1 MTRRHKHLILTITAQ
16 VGCLAV
22 GLWMQ
27 QRFLET
33 SIVRQATL
41 AEWMRLDEGLDRLD
55 GANSTATNAETIGRA
70 QEELASGL
78 GIAARSS
85 REASPIITVA
95 DADWRVRRST
105 SSQRSGCIPGLPLNW
120 AMEEENLPTDVSSLH
135 GTITLADGIHLASAR
150 RTPDGGYVLL
160 HRPREEV
167 VAEVQQF
174 LTFVPTLSVLTLIWT
189 SALLGLLAY
198 MLLARFHDVAER
210 ERAKSLAEGLR
221 QRQDLVRT
229 RDAVVFGLAKLA
241 DSRDGDTGDHLERI
255 SVYATLLASRLR
267 RCPKYAGEVT
277 PGFVRLIGISSALHD
292 IGKVGVQDSILL
304 KPAALTPEERGRMEA
319 HAVIGGEC
327 LRKIERRLGSSNFLH
342 MARDIAF
349 AHHER
354 WDGNG
359 YPHGLRGEQIPLAAR
374 IVAIADVYDA
384 LSTRRIYKQPRSHDE
399 CVRIISAAA
408 GTHFD
413 PDMVQAWLSIAPK
426 FAAIA
431 ARNALDRVESKATLQ
446 TTSPDLAA
454 KPRHD
459 TERNEIASA
468 DSSQASNGFPYLDEA
483 VAPT

>member
-1 MTRRHKHLILTITAQ
+1 MTIAAQ

-27 QRFLET
+27 QRFLEI

-41 AEWMRLDEGLDRLD
+41 AEWMRLGKGLDRLG
-55 GANSTATNAETIGRA
+55 GADPTATSAEAVGRA
-70 QEELASGL
+70 LGESASDL
-78 GIAARSS
+78 GNAARSS
-85 REASPIITVA
+85 REAPLIVTVA

-105 SSQRSGCIPGLPLNW
+105 SSQGSGCIPGSPLNW
-120 AMEEENLPTDVSSLH
+120 TMEDESLPTDGSALR
-135 GTITLADGIHLASAR
+135 GTITLADGVHLAAAR
-150 RTPDGGYVLL
+150 RTPSGDYLLL

-167 VAEVQQF
+167 VAEIQQF
-174 LTFVPTLSVLTLIWT
+174 LTFLPTLSILTLIWT

-292 IGKVGVQDSILL
+292 IGKVGVHDSILL

-327 LRKIERRLGSSNFLH
+327 LRTIERRLGSSNFLH

-354 WDGNG
+354 WDGKG

-413 PDMVQAWLSIAPK
+413 PDMVQAWLTIAPK

-431 ARNALDRVESKATLQ
+431 TRNTPERVESSPTLQ
-446 TTSPDLAA
+446 TISPDLTA
-454 KPRHD
+454 KPGYD
-459 TERNEIASA
+459 TPRSESASA
-468 DSSQASNGFPYLDEA
+468 ESSLASNGFPQLDEA